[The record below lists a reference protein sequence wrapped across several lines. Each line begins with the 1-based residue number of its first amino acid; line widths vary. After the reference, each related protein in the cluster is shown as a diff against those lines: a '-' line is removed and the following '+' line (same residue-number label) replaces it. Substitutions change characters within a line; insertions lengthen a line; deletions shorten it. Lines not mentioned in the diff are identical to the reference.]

1 MRYRFRQKRIGQL
14 LLAAALLSAAS
25 SGQLT
30 AQAGGGAQARVE
42 RTPKSM
48 APVDLT
54 GYWVSVVTED
64 WRFRMMVPDK
74 GDYQSVPMNP
84 EGIKLADTWDP
95 DKDQAAGNQ
104 CKSYGAPAIMRTPGR
119 VHISW
124 DNDTTLRIDIDSGTQ
139 TRLFHFGGAAP
150 QTITPQWQGYSVAS
164 WEGLAPEGPGG
175 PRPGQGERHDG
186 YLKVSTSHL
195 RPGYLRKNGVP
206 YSGNATIEEYYDS
219 FKEMNGDVWLVVTT
233 IVTDPQYLAQPFV
246 TSSHFK
252 KLPGPTGWDPTPC
265 RSNEPR

>member
-1 MRYRFRQKRIGQL
+1 MRYRIRLEQL
-14 LLAAALLSAAS
+14 GFLLVILILLSAGFAAR
-25 SGQLT
+25 T
-30 AQAGGGAQARVE
+30 PAQGGGTPARGAS
-42 RTPKSM
+42 TPKSA

-64 WRFRMMVPDK
+64 WRYRMMVPDK

-84 EGIKLADTWDP
+84 EGVKTADTWDP
-95 DKDQAAGNQ
+95 DKDQASGNQ
-104 CKSYGAPAIMRTPGR
+104 CKSYGAPAIMRVPGR

-124 DNDTTLRIDIDSGTQ
+124 DNDTTLRIDTDSGTQ
-139 TRLFHFGGAAP
+139 TRLFHFGGTPPSGLA
-150 QTITPQWQGYSVAS
+150 PQWQGYSVAS
-164 WEGLAPEGPGG
+164 WDGLAPEIGGGG
-175 PRPGQGERHDG
+175 PKLGPGERHAG
-186 YLKVSTSHL
+186 YLKVETDHL

-206 YSGNATIEEYYDS
+206 YSGNATLEEYYDS
-219 FKEMNGDVWLVVTT
+219 FKEINGDVWLVVTT

-252 KLPGPTGWDPTPC
+252 KLPGSTGWDPTPC